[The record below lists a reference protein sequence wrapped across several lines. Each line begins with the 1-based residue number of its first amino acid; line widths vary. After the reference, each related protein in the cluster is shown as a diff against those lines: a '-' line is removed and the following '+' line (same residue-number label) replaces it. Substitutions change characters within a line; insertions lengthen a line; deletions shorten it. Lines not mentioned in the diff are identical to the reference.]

1 MHSYDYWLILG
12 VALLVLVPAPWLGRF
27 YYRIMEGEHTTL
39 GRLLGPVERT
49 CYRLVAI
56 DPTRQQGW
64 QAYLGAVIAF
74 NLAGLA
80 LLFGLLMLQGILPLN
95 PQQLPGLE
103 WTLAFNTAASFVTN
117 TNWQAYSGEASLSY
131 LSQMGGLTVQNF
143 VSAATGLAVLAALC
157 RGIARRSS
165 TTVGNFWVDLT
176 RATLYGL
183 LPLCLVFAL
192 VLVWQGVPQ
201 TFSNYVPALTV
212 QGAEQLIPLGPV
224 ASQIAI
230 KQLGTNGGG
239 FFGVNSA
246 HPFENPTALSNLF
259 ELAAILSIPAALVFM
274 FGHYVK
280 DLRQS
285 RAILATM
292 LILLALGTG
301 VALWAEYQPN
311 PQLLY
316 QLATIEPSLEGK
328 EARFGTTATTL
339 WAVVTTAASNG
350 SVNGM
355 HDSLS
360 PLSGMVAMVNMML
373 GEVIFGGV
381 GAGLYGMLLF
391 VLTAVFLAGLMIGRT
406 PEYLGKKLQARE
418 VRLLV
423 VSLLVM
429 PLAALVPAAVA
440 ALLPGTPAALANPG
454 AHGFSELLYG
464 YVSAA
469 ANNGSAF
476 GGFSANT
483 NVHNLLLAAA
493 MLTGRFGYIVPV
505 IALAGCLA
513 AKKPAPVGI
522 DSFPTHGPL
531 FVTLLTLTILLVG
544 GLTFLP
550 ALALGPIA
558 DQLTRAF

>member
-12 VALLVLVPAPWLGRF
+12 VALLVLGPAPWLGRF

-311 PQLLY
+311 PQLLS
-316 QLATIEPSLEGK
+316 QLATTEPSLEGK

>member
-12 VALLVLVPAPWLGRF
+12 VALLVLGPAPWLGRF
-27 YYRIMEGEHTTL
+27 YYRIMEGEPTTL
-39 GRLLGPVERT
+39 GRLLDPVERT

-64 QAYLGAVIAF
+64 QAYLGSVIAF

-80 LLFGLLMLQGILPLN
+80 LLFGLLMLQGALPLN

-103 WTLAFNTAASFVTN
+103 WTLAFNTAVSFVTN

-131 LSQMGGLTVQNF
+131 LSQMAGLTVQNF

-157 RGIARRSS
+157 RGIARRNSA
-165 TTVGNFWVDLT
+165 TVGNFWVDLT

-259 ELAAILSIPAALVFM
+259 ELAAILNIPAALVFM

-311 PQLLY
+311 PQLLS
-316 QLATIEPSLEGK
+316 QLATTEPSLEGK

-355 HDSLS
+355 HDSLN

-406 PEYLGKKLQARE
+406 PQYLGKKLQARE

-483 NVHNLLLAAA
+483 AVHNLLLAAA
-493 MLTGRFGYIVPV
+493 MLVGRFGYIVPV

-558 DQLTRAF
+558 DQLTHAF